1 MSRRWLW
8 AALGLSIALNVLAA
22 GYIAGALWP
31 RDRHGPAAMATA
43 LDLTPT
49 QRQAFER
56 HIKTMREDNRRYR
69 EETRPL
75 FQQSLT
81 ELAKPQPDEA
91 VIDRLFDEGLAKR
104 RDLQHENARSLRSFL
119 QTLEPPQRQKFV
131 ELMQERMERRR
142 RPDRHEAA
150 R

>member
-1 MSRRWLW
+1 MRRRWLW
-8 AALGLSIALNVLAA
+8 AALGLSLALNVLAA

-31 RDRHGPAAMATA
+31 HDRHGPAALAKE

-56 HIKTMREDNRRYR
+56 HIKTMRENNRRYR

-75 FQQSLT
+75 LRQSLS

-91 VIDRLFDEGLAKR
+91 VVDHLFDEGITKR
-104 RDLQHENARSLRSFL
+104 RELQSENARSLRDFL
-119 QTLEPPQRQKFV
+119 GTLEPAKRQKFV
-131 ELMQERMERRR
+131 EALQAHLERRR
-142 RPDRHEAA
+142 KPDRHPGSP
-150 R
+150 